1 MTRIL
6 SAIIDK
12 SLRYTLQLQIWIGIK
27 NIACYEIKKTKRGSY
42 EVACHVNCL
51 FKKSNVLSPECKYLY
66 LFCDNCGRQRKK
78 IFIFQMLSFQMKN
91 IESVDSI
98 FLEKDHKQNNKMILH
113 IQHAAKKGANI
124 YHPTQYV
131 HNLDGRDM

>member
-6 SAIIDK
+6 SSIIDK

-27 NIACYEIKKTKRGSY
+27 NIACYGIKKNKKGSY

>member
-6 SAIIDK
+6 SSIIDK

-27 NIACYEIKKTKRGSY
+27 NIACYVIKKTKRGSY

-51 FKKSNVLSPECKYLY
+51 FKKSNVLSPGCKYLY

>member
-1 MTRIL
+1 
-6 SAIIDK
+6 
-12 SLRYTLQLQIWIGIK
+12 
-27 NIACYEIKKTKRGSY
+27 
-42 EVACHVNCL
+42 
-51 FKKSNVLSPECKYLY
+51 
-66 LFCDNCGRQRKK
+66 
-78 IFIFQMLSFQMKN
+78 MLSFQMKN